1 MVARTPQSSFVWYE
15 LMTSDANAAARFYNA
30 VVGWRIPDRPD
41 PQVQGGNDYRMIARS
56 DGGQAGG
63 VLQLTPG
70 MQAGGALPCWLMY
83 LAVPDVDVAVRAIEA
98 DGGRKHTR
106 LSLPVGDIAMV
117 TDPAGVPFYVM
128 RPVPPPGRPDAASD
142 VFDRAAAQRVRWHE
156 LASADPARARDFY
169 AKHFGFVFTD
179 RFPMGELGEYA
190 VFEDGGVR
198 SGAIA
203 PRPPGAPP
211 GGWLLYFG
219 VTSIT
224 AARRAIEAGG
234 GRVLQGPDEIP
245 GGEFSLIA
253 ADPQGAHF
261 GVVGPRGD

>member
-1 MVARTPQSSFVWYE
+1 MTTRPSSFVWYE
-15 LMTSDANAAARFYNA
+15 LMTSDADAAARFYNA
-30 VVGWRIPDRPD
+30 VIGWHIPAQAD
-41 PQVQGGNDYRMIARS
+41 PQSAGRDYRMITRA
-56 DGGQAGG
+56 DGGNAGG
-63 VLQLTPG
+63 LLQLTPE

-83 LAVPDVDVAVRAIEA
+83 LAVSDVAATASAIEA
-98 DGGRKHTR
+98 DGGKVHMR
-106 LSLPVGDIAMV
+106 LSLPVGELAMV
-117 TDPAGVPFYVM
+117 TDPSGVPFYVM
-128 RPVPPPGRPDAASD
+128 RPVPPPGRPDAVSD
-142 VFDRAAAQRVRWHE
+142 VFDREAAQRVRWNE

-169 AKHFGFVFTD
+169 AKHFGFLFTD
-179 RFPMGELGEYA
+179 RFPMGDLGEYC

-203 PRPPGAPP
+203 PRASDAPP

-219 VTSIT
+219 VPSLT

-234 GRVLQGPDEIP
+234 GKVLQEPEAVP

-261 GVVGPRGD
+261 GIVGPKGD